1 MSGGME
7 NAVGSLGSVDYRLD
21 VDTSKLGPWPG
32 GFLNVHAMWSYGT
45 SVNAQA
51 GALVPVKGA
60 APVSRRRHRPTTTA
74 LMKLTVTQF
83 LTPWLAFYIGK
94 IDKLEADNNAFAT
107 IGEPSS

>member
-1 MSGGME
+1 M
-7 NAVGSLGSVDYRLD
+7 GSVDYRLD
-21 VDTSKLGPWPG
+21 VDTGKLGLWPG

-74 LMKLTVTQF
+74 LMNFTVTQF
-83 LTPWLAFYIGK
+83 LTPWLGFYIGK